1 MRDVSGEVGQVVSV
15 VIVEDQHDLRHG
27 LSALIGGFPG
37 FACTGAYTSME
48 DALRAMART
57 PPAIALI
64 DLGLPGMSGIDGI
77 AQIRRWHPSVLAL
90 VLTVHDDDDRI
101 FEALCAGAA
110 GYLLKTTPPARLLQA
125 LQEVVSGGSPMSP
138 EIARRAIALF
148 RHLRSPRNDEHSLTP
163 HEARLLQF
171 LSEGYSYRTA
181 ARRLQVSV
189 STIAFHM
196 RNIYRKL
203 EVHSKAEAV
212 AKAIRQRFIE

>member
-1 MRDVSGEVGQVVSV
+1 MRDVSGEVERVVSV
-15 VIVEDQHDLRHG
+15 VIVEDQHELRHG

-37 FACTGAYTSME
+37 FACTGAYASME

-77 AQIRRWHPSVLAL
+77 AQIRRRHPSVLAL
-90 VLTVHDDDDRI
+90 VLTVHDDDARI

-148 RHLRSPRNDEHSLTP
+148 RHLRSPRNDEHNLTP
-163 HEARLLQF
+163 HEARLLQL

-212 AKAIRQRFIE
+212 AKAIRQRVIE